1 MEKKL
6 LAIIMLVMVASLSV
20 AGCTV
25 SLFGTSS
32 PTPTP
37 TPSID
42 YSSYYNSQA
51 QANGD
56 LVTPFVKST
65 NSRGNDV
72 YTGVVSNPDTP
83 SNTWTLAYELTKSE
97 DAANA
102 ACNATIAQK
111 MNEGFTPTPALVAA
125 LKTEPA
131 FKGYEGIWVGANSTG
146 LGFEVGYGN
155 GAPNWWVFSQQ
166 ENVASG

>member
-83 SNTWTLAYELTKSE
+83 SNTYELTKSE

-102 ACNATIAQK
+102 AFNATIAQK